1 MNRKYLKSWF
11 SGERGRDRTAVFQWK
26 SGLCTSLSP
35 NQRLTPFA
43 ASVTLYAE
51 KSRQRLLIV
60 LPADTAGR
68 RVFPYPTVSFPES
81 NMNTEAPKPSAVFP
95 DLEGKIVLI
104 TGAGRGIGR
113 AIAEEFAKQKSHLM
127 LVDLDPRVEETAA
140 EIAAAYGTKAD
151 FRVASV
157 TDSARVKEVVDET
170 VEPYDKQ
177 LHVLVNNAGIT
188 RDGVAMRMSDEDWD
202 AVISTNLTGTHNFC
216 KAAIRYLRKSK
227 GAIVNISSISG
238 LVGNIGQTNYC
249 AAKGGVIA
257 YTKAL
262 AAEYP
267 GVRCTAIC
275 PGFINTDMTAR
286 LPSDVWKYATA
297 RTKLKRAGEPWE
309 IGQAVVRSAAEY
321 GNSYTPCAIV
331 TVAGGMEL
339 GG

>member
-1 MNRKYLKSWF
+1 M
-11 SGERGRDRTAVFQWK
+11 
-26 SGLCTSLSP
+26 
-35 NQRLTPFA
+35 
-43 ASVTLYAE
+43 
-51 KSRQRLLIV
+51 
-60 LPADTAGR
+60 
-68 RVFPYPTVSFPES
+68 FPYPTVSFPES
-81 NMNTEAPKPSAVFP
+81 NMNTEAPRPSAVFP

-157 TDSARVKEVVDET
+157 TDSARVKQVVDET

>member
-1 MNRKYLKSWF
+1 MST
-11 SGERGRDRTAVFQWK
+11 E
-26 SGLCTSLSP
+26 
-35 NQRLTPFA
+35 LT
-43 ASVTLYAE
+43 
-51 KSRQRLLIV
+51 
-60 LPADTAGR
+60 
-68 RVFPYPTVSFPES
+68 
-81 NMNTEAPKPSAVFP
+81 KPVAVFP

-113 AIAEEFAKQKSHLM
+113 AIAEEFAQQKSHLM
-127 LVDLDPRVEETAA
+127 LVDLDPRVQETAA
-140 EIAAAYGTKAD
+140 EIASTYNTKVD
-151 FRVASV
+151 FRLCNV

-188 RDGVAMRMSDEDWD
+188 RDGLAMRMSDEDWN

-216 KAAIRYLRKSK
+216 KAAIRYLRKSN
-227 GAIVNISSISG
+227 GAVVNISSISG

-275 PGFINTDMTAR
+275 PGFIKTDMTAR
-286 LPSDVWKYATA
+286 MPSDVLKFVVA
-297 RTKLKRAGEPWE
+297 RTKTKRAGEPWE
-309 IGQAVVRSAAEY
+309 IGQAVVRAAAAY
-321 GNSYTPCAIV
+321 GTSYSPCSV
-331 TVAGGMEL
+331 VLVAGGMEL
-339 GG
+339 GGG